1 MQNKGIAICVMCKP
15 PRVGISKTRLAA
27 EIGAQN
33 AASLAAAFLL
43 DVAAV
48 VLEAVATNSAQPYAF
63 FTPPDARDEIRGLMP
78 EPWTLLAVREADV
91 GATMHSAICTLLQ
104 DGHSGVIIIGADLPT
119 VPLSIIT
126 QAIQMLVALEADA
139 IIGPSED
146 GGYYLIG
153 LKAPCSALFGE
164 MPWSTPDVFG
174 ITVER
179 AQAAGLSL
187 KRLPVWHDVDD
198 AASLARLREELAST
212 PPDCAAHT
220 RRALAGISA

>member
-1 MQNKGIAICVMCKP
+1 MIAICVMCKA
-15 PRVGISKTRLAA
+15 PRVGVSKTRLSAGVGA
-27 EIGAQN
+27 EN
-33 AASLAAAFLL
+33 AARLSAAFLL

-48 VLEAVATNSAQPYAF
+48 VLTAARASNAQPYAF
-63 FTPPDARDEIRGLMP
+63 FSPTDAGDEMRALLP
-78 EPWTLLAVREADV
+78 KPWRLRAVHELDV
-91 GATMHSAICTLLQ
+91 GRSMHSAICTLLE
-104 DGHSGVIIIGADLPT
+104 DGHSGVILVGADLPT
-119 VPLSIIT
+119 LPLSIIT
-126 QAIQMLVALEADA
+126 QAMHMLAAPEADA
-139 IIGPSED
+139 LIGPSED

-187 KRLPVWHDVDD
+187 KRLPVWYDVDD
-198 AASLARLREELAST
+198 AASLARLRGDLALT
-212 PPDCAAHT
+212 PDCAAHT